1 MRSGGATP
9 AGSSR
14 ALRLD
19 PSMLPVRFATSDAGA
34 DGRLRIVELHRRG
47 VVLRRAVRGMRM
59 AVNLPISAFLGIAIR
74 MAAPQ
79 SSGSGNISIVLEHRD
94 PALSVPL
101 MISHDSDDVMA
112 EWQTWARALALPLL
126 VADADGTLREPF
138 ARIGAVRVTQ
148 PAPRR
153 RRRNA
158 IRTRRP
164 SILLRRAAAAMP
176 STPHVHRGE
185 REIIARD

>member
-1 MRSGGATP
+1 
-9 AGSSR
+9 
-14 ALRLD
+14 
-19 PSMLPVRFATSDAGA
+19 MLPVRFATSDAGA
-34 DGRLRIVELHRRG
+34 DGHLRIVELHRRG

-59 AVNLPISAFLGIAIR
+59 AVNLPISAFLGISIR

-79 SSGSGNISIVLEHRD
+79 SGDGGNISIMLEHHD

-101 MISHDSDDVMA
+101 MVSRDSSDVMA

-138 ARIGAVRVTQ
+138 ARVGAVRVTQ

-158 IRTRRP
+158 IKTRRP

-176 STPHVHRGE
+176 SPPHVHRGE

>member
-1 MRSGGATP
+1 MRSGGTTP

-79 SSGSGNISIVLEHRD
+79 SGDSGNISIMLEHRD

-101 MISHDSDDVMA
+101 MISLDSDDVMA

-138 ARIGAVRVTQ
+138 ARIGAVRVTR
-148 PAPRR
+148 PVPRR

-158 IRTRRP
+158 IKTRRP
-164 SILLRRAAAAMP
+164 SILLRRAAAVMP
-176 STPHVHRGE
+176 STPPVHRGE
-185 REIIARD
+185 HEIIAQD